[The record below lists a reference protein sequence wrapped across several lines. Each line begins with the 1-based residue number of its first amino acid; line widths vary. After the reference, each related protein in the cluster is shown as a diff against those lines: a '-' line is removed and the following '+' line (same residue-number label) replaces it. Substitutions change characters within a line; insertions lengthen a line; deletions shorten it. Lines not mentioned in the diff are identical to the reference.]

1 MLPADLHE
9 EWEQDPAMA
18 THLLAAADM
27 YQLGRLARICE
38 QRLCRSIDVDN
49 AAHLLALAEQ
59 HQAHVGHGFEMC
71 CVVLRLATEASSVS
85 LPGRKAVNMLLGAE
99 VHCSD

>member
-1 MLPADLHE
+1 MCFIGCYALLCAATSSCFARSTVSMLHCSCSARVQMLPADLHE

-27 YQLGRLARICE
+27 YQLGRLARICD

-59 HQAHVGHGFEMC
+59 HQAHVGTRF
-71 CVVLRLATEASSVS
+71 
-85 LPGRKAVNMLLGAE
+85 
-99 VHCSD
+99 